1 MNSTIN
7 LRFGGLNLL
16 PEFQLPEG
24 ATITEVT
31 DTEYELR
38 ITTSDA
44 YFQLLASLARL
55 NWDAISVRAHEP
67 YRKLRSSIVEAGI
80 MIGLLPLDSQVHL
93 KNTTEPYFL
102 LRGQDVIS
110 PSLVRL
116 WADFAELHGV
126 DVEKVAKA
134 REVALHMDHWEG
146 PKKKPD

>member
-1 MNSTIN
+1 MSNIN
-7 LRFGGLNLL
+7 LRFGGLSFIPNIK
-16 PEFQLPEG
+16 LPEG
-24 ATITEVT
+24 SSIEKV
-31 DTEYELR
+31 DGEYELK
-38 ITTSDA
+38 ITKSDA
-44 YFQLLASLARL
+44 FFQVLARIFHL
-55 NWDAISVRAHEP
+55 NDFSRGSLSP
-67 YRKLRSSIVEAGI
+67 DLLKLQRSIVEAGI
-80 MIGLLPLDSQVHL
+80 RIGLLPLGSQVHL

-146 PKKKPD
+146 LKKKPD